1 MTNAAPARDPDLD
14 FKFTAKHTMTIEISE
29 DNLFSHITAAI
40 EGGSNYW
47 ARIDVGAH
55 QLGWANYF
63 TASFTIHEESDET
76 KVAINGKLY
85 RLSIAKLIKGLA
97 VLRDK
102 YPHHFCDIIKEDG
115 DATTGDVLVQ
125 CALFGDIVYG

>member
-1 MTNAAPARDPDLD
+1 MH
-14 FKFTAKHTMTIEISE
+14 KFTATHPITIDVSE
-29 DNLFSHITAAI
+29 QMLHDQVTAAI

-55 QLGWANYF
+55 KLGWANYF
-63 TASFTIHEESDET
+63 TAKFTVIEVSDE
-76 KVAINGKLY
+76 KAGAVRGHSYKL
-85 RLSIAKLIKGLA
+85 SVPKLLGGLG
-97 VLRDK
+97 VLARK
-102 YPHHFCDIIKEDG
+102 YPHHFCAILAENG